1 MHPYTHHLP
10 QPPGQECTGPWAL
23 GQGVAAMRGLRR
35 GVAQLSLVIAP
46 LALAGAAAV
55 AHATSVAEPGVA
67 AALAPAAAAASG
79 VPAVAAMPA
88 AAASFASAVRC
99 HIAFAGATRSFT
111 IAPSAHAQAPEPL
124 LHGAS
129 FVLEVINRLPP
140 DPGAG
145 VKVRTLGFAAE
156 QPVLLHQA
164 WFLHTASS
172 GLHGFT
178 GLQVVR
184 EPQRGHELSYWCER
198 AAPN

>member
-1 MHPYTHHLP
+1 MHPYTHRLP
-10 QPPGQECTGPWAL
+10 QPPGQECTGPRAL
-23 GQGVAAMRGLRR
+23 ARAAAAMRGLRR
-35 GVAQLSLVIAP
+35 GVAQLSLVIAL

-79 VPAVAAMPA
+79 VPA

-99 HIAFAGATRSFT
+99 HVAFAGAARSFT

-145 VKVRTLGFAAE
+145 VKVRTHGFAAE

-164 WFLHTASS
+164 WFLHTART
-172 GLHGFT
+172 GPHGFT

>member
-1 MHPYTHHLP
+1 MHPNSYHLP
-10 QPPGQECTGPWAL
+10 QPPRQERTGPWAT
-23 GQGVAAMRGLRR
+23 GQGVAKLAWAL
-35 GVAQLSLVIAP
+35 
-46 LALAGAAAV
+46 LALVGAAAA
-55 AHATSVAEPGVA
+55 AHATSVTD
-67 AALAPAAAAASG
+67 
-79 VPAVAAMPA
+79 PAVAAVSVVPVVAATVAAAPPA
-88 AAASFASAVRC
+88 AEISASAVRC

-129 FVLEVINRLPP
+129 FMLEVINRLPP

-145 VKVRTLGFAAE
+145 VKVRTHGFVAE

-164 WFLHTASS
+164 WFLQTART

-198 AAPN
+198 AQ